1 MKMRIRLALVGCL
14 LSVGA
19 HLYLALHYYPLKV
32 GAASAQSLCSLNAKF
47 DCDAVSASAYSAFL
61 GVPMA
66 IWGAVTNAVLFVL
79 ILMSWLEWS
88 ENPERLRRWCL
99 ALAGLSVGASVVMA
113 AISLL
118 FMHQYCLFCISLYLF
133 SILIFVAYMGIPR
146 EAFWANLRHDLPHL
160 WQESRGVVLSLL
172 SIPVLAFLLHQ
183 IFMQNLGLAE
193 IGRMVAESIQ
203 EWEVAPKFDFV
214 AKPTLSIGPTQDAA
228 AMTLVEFAD
237 FRCGH
242 CKRASYSLHA
252 FVKSHP
258 DVRFEFYSF
267 PLDGACNEKIENSSG
282 ISCRLAATVYCA
294 EKEGKGWE
302 THDTLFGIQDEVN
315 QLSTVTEV
323 DVVLSKHMPSLGLNW
338 ERMQTCLNDVATLD
352 AIKAQAKQGSLVN
365 VMGTP
370 TLFANGKLINRVMVP
385 VLQEAREKSLSKR

>member
-32 GAASAQSLCSLNAKF
+32 GAAGAQSLCSLNAKF

-61 GVPMA
+61 GVPLA
-66 IWGAVTNAVLFVL
+66 IWGAVANAVLFVL

-88 ENPERLRRWCL
+88 EHPERLRRWCL
-99 ALAGLSVGASVVMA
+99 ALAGMSVAASVVMG

-118 FMHQYCLFCISLYLF
+118 FMHNYCLFCIALYII
-133 SILIFVAYMGIPR
+133 SIGIFVAYMGIPR
-146 EAFWANLRHDLPHL
+146 EPFWANLRHDLPHL
-160 WQESRGVVLSLL
+160 WQESRGVALSLL
-172 SIPVLAFLLHQ
+172 SIPVLGFLLHQ
-183 IFMQNLGLAE
+183 IFMQNLGIAE
-193 IGRMVAESIQ
+193 IGRMVKESIQ
-203 EWEVAPKFDFV
+203 EWEAAPKFDFV
-214 AKPTLSIGPTQDAA
+214 AKPTLAMGATQDAA

-242 CKRASYSLHA
+242 CKRASFSLHA

-258 DVRFEFYSF
+258 DVRLEFYSY
-267 PLDGACNEKIENSSG
+267 PLDGACNDKIETSSG

-302 THDTLFGIQDEVN
+302 AHDSLFGAQDEIN
-315 QLSTVTEV
+315 QLSTVTEL
-323 DVVLSKHMPSLGLNW
+323 DVVLSKQIPAMGLSW
-338 ERMQTCLNDVATLD
+338 ERLQTCLNDVATID

-365 VMGTP
+365 VLGTP
-370 TLFANGKLINRVMVP
+370 TLFANGKLINRVLVP
-385 VLQEAREKSLSKR
+385 VLQEAREKLLLKR